1 MNRYSSENKLTLQ
14 SISPYNV
21 ILKMNICIRQIAM
34 ASILYVLTYG
44 AVQAQAGFNAKIG
57 VETWSFK
64 DEIDNTGQSK
74 HPGQMIGF
82 DVLIEDKRFL
92 FVPGFQYHRISM
104 LNEDHSFSLDLSDH
118 HHAHYFMIP
127 LTAGYKLT
135 KDAFVNLSILGGG
148 EVVFF
153 YDVDDNDLGLVSN
166 SFYGVSTNLTA
177 MAHAEIFSF
186 LTAEVKYHY
195 GLQPTIKAR
204 DESKLRGWTL
214 AMGVQ
219 F

>member
-1 MNRYSSENKLTLQ
+1 
-14 SISPYNV
+14 
-21 ILKMNICIRQIAM
+21 MNICIRQIAV
-34 ASILYVLTYG
+34 ACVLYVLTYG
-44 AVQAQAGFNAKIG
+44 MAQAQAGFNAKIG

-64 DEIDNTGQSK
+64 DEADNTGQSK

-82 DVLIEDKRFL
+82 DVLIEDNRFL
-92 FVPGFQYHRISM
+92 FVPGFQYHRISL
-104 LNEDHSFSLDLSDH
+104 LNEEHSFSFDVSEH

-135 KDAFVNLSILGGG
+135 KDAFVNFSVLGGG

-177 MAHAEIFSF
+177 MLHAEIFSF

-195 GLQPTIKAR
+195 GLQPVLKMR
-204 DESKLRGWTL
+204 DDSKMSGWTL
-214 AMGVQ
+214 AMGVM

>member
-1 MNRYSSENKLTLQ
+1 MQ
-14 SISPYNV
+14 SISPFNV
-21 ILKMNICIRQIAM
+21 ILKMNICIRRIAIACLLYALSWGM
-34 ASILYVLTYG
+34 A
-44 AVQAQAGFNAKIG
+44 QAQAGFNAKIG
-57 VETWSFK
+57 VETWSLK
-64 DEIDNTGQSK
+64 DEADITGQSR

-82 DVLIEDKRFL
+82 DILIEDKRFL
-92 FVPGFQYHRISM
+92 FVPGFQYHRISL
-104 LNEDHSFSLDLSDH
+104 LNEDHSFSFDVSEH
-118 HHAHYFMIP
+118 HHVHYFMIP

-135 KDAFVNLSILGGG
+135 KDAIVNLSVLGGG

-177 MAHAEIFSF
+177 MVHAEIFSF

-195 GLQPTIKAR
+195 GLQPTLKAR
-204 DESKLRGWTL
+204 DDSKLRGWTL
-214 AMGVQ
+214 ALGVQ